1 MEKPLSARA
10 LPVYGYILALICIV
24 FTVIFYMTKLYSNL
38 WMGYLGN
45 TVMFLGVLIAII
57 HYNRSHKEKSSAMAL
72 FTMGLRT
79 TVLATVL
86 YAVFLVIF
94 HLVVGGNP
102 ENSLVQTDDP
112 VKENFWIYF
121 LGNVL
126 FVNLF
131 VGVIAAGMG
140 AMVFKSNQKTE
151 KSRKA

>member
-1 MEKPLSARA
+1 MEKPLSAKA
-10 LPVYGYILALICIV
+10 LPVYGYILGLICIV
-24 FTVIFYMTKLYSNL
+24 FTLIFYVTKLYSNL

-57 HYNRSHKEKSSAMAL
+57 HYNRSHKEKSSAMTL
-72 FTMGLRT
+72 FIMGLRT
-79 TVLATVL
+79 TVLATAL
-86 YAVFLVIF
+86 YAIFLVIF
-94 HLVVGGNP
+94 HLVVGGTP

-151 KSRKA
+151 KSKEA